1 MNNWI
6 LTDSPLFLKHV
17 SLLHQNASL
26 VLKNISNSL
35 LKKAFR
41 KKWVEMYQKVKTM
54 RKDGRKVLQWGDCT
68 VRKAHVN
75 LLSSVAFA
83 AHVLCLRVRQQK
95 GISVVDWIQPRK
107 WLEIKLWEGEGKTAQ
122 QADGQQR
129 EGRKYMQ
136 TKIMKFDLFLWYR
149 NVSGGGFR

>member
-1 MNNWI
+1 M
-6 LTDSPLFLKHV
+6 
-17 SLLHQNASL
+17 
-26 VLKNISNSL
+26 
-35 LKKAFR
+35 
-41 KKWVEMYQKVKTM
+41 
-54 RKDGRKVLQWGDCT
+54 
-68 VRKAHVN
+68 
-75 LLSSVAFA
+75 
-83 AHVLCLRVRQQK
+83 
-95 GISVVDWIQPRK
+95 VDWIQPRK